1 VDIATWLHGLGMEQ
15 YEADFRGNAIDA
27 AVLPELTAQ
36 DLKDLGVSRVGHR
49 RKLLAAIAV
58 LRSRPVP
65 DRLPA
70 AGFPLPV
77 AERTTDAVTAERRQ
91 LTVMFCDLVGS
102 TALAARLDPEDLRDL
117 TTAYNRAVAEVVTRF
132 EGFVAKYMGDG
143 ILIYFGYP
151 RANEDDAE
159 RAARCAL
166 AVVDIVSRLKLSEE
180 LRTRFGIATG
190 MVVVGDLVGRGE
202 AQERGVVGE
211 TPNLA
216 ARLQSL
222 AEPNTVLIDENTQRL
237 LGKLFEYR
245 DLGAVEVRGFPG
257 TVSAWEVLR
266 PSTVASRFEA
276 LRASLTPLIGRDEE
290 IEFLLRRWRCARKGE
305 GQVVLLSGEP
315 GIGKSRIAAALAE
328 RLQDEPYYYL
338 RYFCS
343 QYHQNTALH
352 PVIMQLEHAAGFAR
366 DDSPAMKLEKFRRL
380 FARGRLGHLR
390 RRVALHANQRSRK
403 SDQEADLL
411 LLALA
416 GVRQALVADLL
427 SLPTAGSLS
436 EMNLTPQ
443 RKKEKTLD
451 ALLDRLEDLSR
462 QRPVLMVFEDT
473 QWIDPTSH
481 ELLDLTIDRIRASG
495 PAHHRLSPRVPAGMA
510 RPHAYQHTGARSPL
524 HWGGHGID
532 QNRRGQGTSTRGRRA
547 DCCARRRHSAV
558 CRGTDESHH

>member
-1 VDIATWLHGLGMEQ
+1 MDIATWLHGLGMQQ
-15 YEADFRGNAIDA
+15 YEPAFRDNSIDA

-36 DLKDLGVSRVGHR
+36 DLKDLGVSRVGDR

-58 LRSRPVP
+58 LRSGPVRGRPP
-65 DRLPA
+65 
-70 AGFPLPV
+70 AGFPLAV
-77 AERTTDAVTAERRQ
+77 AERSTDAVTAERRQ

-117 TTAYNRAVAEVVTRF
+117 ITAYNRAVAEVVTRF
-132 EGFVAKYMGDG
+132 DGFVAKYMGDG

-166 AVVDIVSRLKLSEE
+166 AAVDIVSRLKLSEE

-222 AEPNTVLIDENTQRL
+222 AEPNTVLVDENTRRL

-245 DLGAVEVRGFPG
+245 DIGAVEARGFSG
-257 TVSAWEVLR
+257 MVSAWEVLR

-276 LRASLTPLIGRDEE
+276 LRVSLTPLIGRGEE
-290 IEFLLRRWRCARKGE
+290 IEFLLRRWRRARRGE
-305 GQVVLLSGEP
+305 GQVILLSGEP

-328 RLQDEPYYYL
+328 RLHDKPHYYL

-352 PVIMQLEHAAGFAR
+352 PVIMQLEHAAGFTR
-366 DDSPAMKLEKFRRL
+366 DDSPAMKLVKLRRL

-390 RRVALHANQRSRK
+390 RRVALYANQRSRK
-403 SDQEADLL
+403 SDQEAELL

-427 SLPTAGSLS
+427 SLPTAGALS

-443 RKKEKTLD
+443 RRKE
-451 ALLDRLEDLSR
+451 
-462 QRPVLMVFEDT
+462 
-473 QWIDPTSH
+473 
-481 ELLDLTIDRIRASG
+481 
-495 PAHHRLSPRVPAGMA
+495 
-510 RPHAYQHTGARSPL
+510 
-524 HWGGHGID
+524 
-532 QNRRGQGTSTRGRRA
+532 
-547 DCCARRRHSAV
+547 RHSKP
-558 CRGTDESHH
+558 CSIGWRI